1 MNIMSNQLYFY
12 KIGAYGYED
21 NYNLMY
27 GSYNDY
33 SQEEFEEIL
42 FKVLEKLMNKI
53 IEKDSESLCYY
64 NIFFQPDDLILH
76 DDFNKYLFEE
86 AQLFSL
92 SKKAQASVN
101 FELDGRYENK
111 FNERLNNTFLNLDI
125 DTSCHENDCSRIVSE
140 EDTEKEDCKKN
151 CGVTLILNNKKRA
164 IG

>member
-1 MNIMSNQLYFY
+1 MSNQLYFY

-64 NIFFQPDDLILH
+64 NIFFH
-76 DDFNKYLFEE
+76 
-86 AQLFSL
+86 
-92 SKKAQASVN
+92 
-101 FELDGRYENK
+101 
-111 FNERLNNTFLNLDI
+111 
-125 DTSCHENDCSRIVSE
+125 
-140 EDTEKEDCKKN
+140 
-151 CGVTLILNNKKRA
+151 
-164 IG
+164 